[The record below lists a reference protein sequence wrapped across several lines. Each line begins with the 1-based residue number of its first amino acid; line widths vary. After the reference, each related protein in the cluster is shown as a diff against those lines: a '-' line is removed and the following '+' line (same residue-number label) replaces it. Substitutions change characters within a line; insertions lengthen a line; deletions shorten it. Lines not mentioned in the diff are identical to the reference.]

1 MVENANENQETSAK
15 KRGRKPG
22 SIKNK
27 DKEKNNNKKI
37 QPRIR
42 TTRNSNKVL
51 MTVLTFFMLLKFM
64 LCSSIS
70 GVFYYCQELNHQVTL
85 DLHHACKPFT
95 GYDKIVKKEF
105 KASILSKDSN
115 VINGLGVRCKKTH
128 YFIKTYMNPLF
139 FKSHKIIEESIK
151 LTPGEC
157 QMMKVTKLCEK
168 QRMSCKGN
176 MCFYKST
183 LNYEY
188 SYLVPIKYDYYDCF
202 IEETQ
207 VIGEHENSTL
217 FQDSDCVYSILHA
230 KDTILS

>member
-85 DLHHACKPFT
+85 DLHLHWTLISNISACEGAIIRCFRME
-95 GYDKIVKKEF
+95 D
-105 KASILSKDSN
+105 SILRLSNLDASKS
-115 VINGLGVRCKKTH
+115 
-128 YFIKTYMNPLF
+128 
-139 FKSHKIIEESIK
+139 K
-151 LTPGEC
+151 L
-157 QMMKVTKLCEK
+157 V
-168 QRMSCKGN
+168 
-176 MCFYKST
+176 
-183 LNYEY
+183 
-188 SYLVPIKYDYYDCF
+188 
-202 IEETQ
+202 
-207 VIGEHENSTL
+207 
-217 FQDSDCVYSILHA
+217 
-230 KDTILS
+230 